1 MDLFVSAASTEM
13 GKTWVTAAIAAAC
26 LASGHAGDEGDAAPE
41 VAVVKPVQTG
51 FPPDDDAALAASAS
65 GATPYV
71 FETFEVAAGPATCA
85 VLEGRSLSVT
95 DLAERT
101 RSVRADVRLCEAAG
115 GFLSPLTEDA
125 TMADLAV
132 DLGWPVV
139 VAVRPDLGT
148 LGLTG
153 LVAEAVRARRLPLVG
168 LVVSGYS
175 GVFPEDDNVER
186 LSRIAPVLG
195 VVPKR
200 ADLSRAVAETE
211 WRLPPPW

>member
-26 LASGHAGDEGDAAPE
+26 LAPGHAGDAAPE

-95 DLAERT
+95 DLAERA
-101 RSVRADVRLCEAAG
+101 RAVRADVRLCEAAG
-115 GFLSPLTEDA
+115 GFLSPLTDDA

-175 GVFPEDDNVER
+175 GAFPEDDNVER
-186 LSRIAPVLG
+186 LGRIAPVLG
-195 VVPKR
+195 IVPQR
-200 ADLSRAVAETE
+200 ADVSRAVAEAE